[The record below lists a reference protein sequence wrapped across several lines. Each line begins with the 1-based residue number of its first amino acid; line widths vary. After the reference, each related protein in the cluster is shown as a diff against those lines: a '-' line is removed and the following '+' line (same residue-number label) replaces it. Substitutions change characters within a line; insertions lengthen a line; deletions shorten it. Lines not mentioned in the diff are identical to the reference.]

1 MVLSRVDVRA
11 KALATATH
19 SNSMTLSP
27 GELFGFS
34 LWGFL
39 ILFFWC
45 VKLCEAPCHS
55 FQNVEAGQEIN
66 NTFGLFGAM
75 R

>member
-19 SNSMTLSP
+19 SNSLTLSP

-39 ILFFWC
+39 LYF
-45 VKLCEAPCHS
+45 
-55 FQNVEAGQEIN
+55 
-66 NTFGLFGAM
+66 FGA
-75 R
+75 

>member
-19 SNSMTLSP
+19 SNSLT
-27 GELFGFS
+27 
-34 LWGFL
+34 L

-66 NTFGLFGAM
+66 NTFGLFGAI